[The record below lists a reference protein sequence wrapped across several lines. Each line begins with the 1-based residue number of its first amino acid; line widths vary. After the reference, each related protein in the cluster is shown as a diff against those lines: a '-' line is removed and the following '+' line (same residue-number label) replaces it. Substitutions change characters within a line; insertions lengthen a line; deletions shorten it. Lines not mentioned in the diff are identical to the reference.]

1 MPNETPVVLV
11 TRRIPG
17 EGPRTL
23 REAGLEV
30 RQWESDEP
38 IPRERLLAEV
48 ANAQGLLCMSADRV
62 DQALLDAAPRLRVV
76 GNFAVGY
83 DNIDVPACTRRRV
96 VACNTPGVL
105 AETTA
110 DLTWALLLAVA
121 RRVVEGVEYVKQ
133 GHWKYWGPRILLGQD
148 VHHRTLG
155 IVGMGQIGWEVARR
169 GLGFDMRVL
178 YYSRTRRTDLEARAP
193 IQYVDFEA
201 LLRESDFVSIH
212 VSLSA
217 ETRHLFST
225 PQFRAM
231 KRSAILVNAARG
243 PIVDQAALYEA
254 CKDGQIAGAGLDV
267 TDPEPIPPDDPLLS
281 LPNVVVLPHIGSA
294 TLATRTRMG
303 TMAAENIA
311 AVLTGRR
318 PPSPLNPE
326 VLEAALK
333 APGAAA

>member
-1 MPNETPVVLV
+1 MADERPIVLV
-11 TRRIPG
+11 TRRIPD
-17 EGPRTL
+17 EGPRIL
-23 REAGLEV
+23 RDAGLEV

-38 IPRERLLAEV
+38 IPREKLLAEV
-48 ANAQGLLCMSADRV
+48 ASAHGLLCMTTDRV

-121 RRVVEGVEYVKQ
+121 RRIVEGVKFVEQ
-133 GHWKYWGPRILLGQD
+133 GRWAYWGPRILLGQD

-193 IQYVDFEA
+193 IRYVDFET

-225 PQFRAM
+225 PQFKAM
-231 KRSAILVNAARG
+231 KRTAFLINAARG
-243 PIVDQAALYEA
+243 PIVDQRALYEA
-254 CKDGQIAGAGLDV
+254 CRDGEIAGAGLDV
-267 TDPEPIPPDDPLLS
+267 TDPEPIPMDDPLLT
-281 LPNVVVLPHIGSA
+281 LPNVVIVPHIGSA

-303 TMAAENIA
+303 TLAAENIA

-318 PPSPLNPE
+318 PPTPLNPE
-326 VLEAALK
+326 VLEAALR
-333 APGAAA
+333 APGAAG